1 MLRIALT
8 AIVSPLELFELR
20 VFPGLGIPPGF
31 FKMDL
36 GDEIAARAGFRVA
49 LKDFGSVGIIFV
61 GARDFNVED
70 RFIEERGVEA
80 GEVGLL

>member
-1 MLRIALT
+1 
-8 AIVSPLELFELR
+8 
-20 VFPGLGIPPGF
+20 
-31 FKMDL
+31 MDL

-49 LKDFGSVGIIFV
+49 LEDFGRVGIIFA

-70 RFIEERGVEA
+70 RFFDERGVEA